1 MCIIVLL
8 KNLIRTARNYLM
20 DSKQLLELV
29 LILCTELMHQLNQL
43 QICSVTQISPLSP
56 PIALL
61 SPCPLSLSLSVSLR
75 PGSVATACRDPG
87 VPMNG
92 SRSGDG
98 REPGDSVSFQCDP
111 GYELQGDDKITCIQ
125 VDNRYYWQP
134 SPPVCIG
141 EKSSSHIFIGT
152 YNGCAACTTAAVQGS
167 VPCSRTHLLVTY
179 RSTV

>member
-1 MCIIVLL
+1 MAKDIQSHRDVLC
-8 KNLIRTARNYLM
+8 N
-20 DSKQLLELV
+20 DS
-29 LILCTELMHQLNQL
+29 
-43 QICSVTQISPLSP
+43 P
-56 PIALL
+56 
-61 SPCPLSLSLSVSLR
+61 SLSLSASSPSPPALSISLLLR

-141 EKSSSHIFIGT
+141 EEPWT
-152 YNGCAACTTAAVQGS
+152 LPY
-167 VPCSRTHLLVTY
+167 L
-179 RSTV
+179 

>member
-1 MCIIVLL
+1 MT
-8 KNLIRTARNYLM
+8 LIAT
-20 DSKQLLELV
+20 D
-29 LILCTELMHQLNQL
+29 
-43 QICSVTQISPLSP
+43 TQWCRDNTNHPFVSISPIS
-56 PIALL
+56 
-61 SPCPLSLSLSVSLR
+61 
-75 PGSVATACRDPG
+75 GSVATACRDPG

-141 EKSSSHIFIGT
+141 EETRFHIFMWT
-152 YNGCAACTTAAVQGS
+152 DNACTTHKMAFCPSLKDASFKNNVEKTLS
-167 VPCSRTHLLVTY
+167 HHKWLISRLCISSFWCAWAQNLEH
-179 RSTV
+179 S

>member
-1 MCIIVLL
+1 MATDIWCDTFLFLL
-8 KNLIRTARNYLM
+8 IPFPFLALCFYL
-20 DSKQLLELV
+20 S
-29 LILCTELMHQLNQL
+29 
-43 QICSVTQISPLSP
+43 
-56 PIALL
+56 
-61 SPCPLSLSLSVSLR
+61 
-75 PGSVATACRDPG
+75 GSVATACRDPG

-141 EKSSSHIFIGT
+141 EESSFFIII
-152 YNGCAACTTAAVQGS
+152 AACNKCTAYTTGVDDNALLRDTS
-167 VPCSRTHLLVTY
+167 VFDIYVSYTSCYSAFECK
-179 RSTV
+179 S

>member
-1 MCIIVLL
+1 MI
-8 KNLIRTARNYLM
+8 LIATDIQWCGDHSNHP
-20 DSKQLLELV
+20 LV
-29 LILCTELMHQLNQL
+29 
-43 QICSVTQISPLSP
+43 
-56 PIALL
+56 
-61 SPCPLSLSLSVSLR
+61 SVSLF

-141 EKSSSHIFIGT
+141 EESRSRILYMYCTENDFMALTQGRLRDRLLRMMCGKNIESSQAVRF
-152 YNGCAACTTAAVQGS
+152 TASYFLILERVGPKFMAF
-167 VPCSRTHLLVTY
+167 
-179 RSTV
+179 

>member
-1 MCIIVLL
+1 MSYAFSCVF
-8 KNLIRTARNYLM
+8 NSYRYAQWCRNN
-20 DSKQLLELV
+20 
-29 LILCTELMHQLNQL
+29 TNQ
-43 QICSVTQISPLSP
+43 PLF
-56 PIALL
+56 
-61 SPCPLSLSLSVSLR
+61 SLSLIL
-75 PGSVATACRDPG
+75 GSVATACRDPG

-141 EKSSSHIFIGT
+141 EETRFHT
-152 YNGCAACTTAAVQGS
+152 YHTQNGFMPLTQGRLS
-167 VPCSRTHLLVTY
+167 DRLLRIMWKKDLVIT
-179 RSTV
+179 SK

>member
-1 MCIIVLL
+1 MGPEAI
-8 KNLIRTARNYLM
+8 N
-20 DSKQLLELV
+20 
-29 LILCTELMHQLNQL
+29 ILCDLDFCN
-43 QICSVTQISPLSP
+43 CSPLS
-56 PIALL
+56 
-61 SPCPLSLSLSVSLR
+61 STFSTLSLSPFHV
-75 PGSVATACRDPG
+75 GSVATACRDPG

-141 EKSSSHIFIGT
+141 EKSNFNIFYISYGDKST
-152 YNGCAACTTAAVQGS
+152 CGKKAGFAELAQGHTHYKSAV
-167 VPCSRTHLLVTY
+167 
-179 RSTV
+179 

>member
-1 MCIIVLL
+1 MT
-8 KNLIRTARNYLM
+8 LIATDTQWCGDNTNHP
-20 DSKQLLELV
+20 LV
-29 LILCTELMHQLNQL
+29 
-43 QICSVTQISPLSP
+43 SISLFS
-56 PIALL
+56 
-61 SPCPLSLSLSVSLR
+61 
-75 PGSVATACRDPG
+75 GSVATACRDPG

-141 EKSSSHIFIGT
+141 EKPRFHIFIWA
-152 YNGCAACTTAAVQGS
+152 YYRCTTHKRALWPSLQNAS
-167 VPCSRTHLLVTY
+167 VIDF
-179 RSTV
+179 